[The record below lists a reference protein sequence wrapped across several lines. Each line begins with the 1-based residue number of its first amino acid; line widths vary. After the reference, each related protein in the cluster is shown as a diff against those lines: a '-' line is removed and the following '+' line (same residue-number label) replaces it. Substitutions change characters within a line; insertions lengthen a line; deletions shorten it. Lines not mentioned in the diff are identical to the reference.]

1 MQELPSLKSV
11 IQKFNLTPKKNL
23 GQNFLLNS
31 AITDRIV
38 DASLIS
44 SNDEVLEIGPGPGG
58 LTRSILKK
66 HPKKLIVIEQDSRCI
81 AALKELNLI
90 YPQLEIINDD
100 ALKIDYSQLGLNNP
114 KIIANL
120 PYNIGTA
127 LLLKWLETPTLWS
140 SLTLMFQREVAERI
154 AALPK
159 CKDYGRLSV
168 ISQIICNIEKHFE
181 LEPKEFFPPPK
192 VTSTVIS
199 IYPKQN
205 QLDIKIIKNVEMICK
220 ILFNQRRKM
229 LRSTLS
235 QVSNNI
241 QMLLEN
247 TGIELSQRPEEISVE
262 QFVMLA
268 KNYKVLNIH

>member
-1 MQELPSLKSV
+1 MQELDSLKSV
-11 IQKFNLTPKKNL
+11 IEKFGLTPKKNL

-38 DASLIS
+38 DASGIS
-44 SNDEVLEIGPGPGG
+44 SKDEVLEIGPGPGG

-66 HPKKLIVIEQDSRCI
+66 NPQKLIVIEQDARCI
-81 AALKELNLI
+81 AALKELQII

-100 ALKIDYSQLGLNNP
+100 ALKIDYVSLKLNNP

-127 LLLKWLETPTLWS
+127 LLLKWLETPTMWN
-140 SLTLMFQREVAERI
+140 SLTLMFQKEVAERI
-154 AALPK
+154 AAYPR

-168 ISQIICNIEKHFE
+168 IAQILCDVEIHFE

-199 IYPKQN
+199 LYPKQE
-205 QLDIKIIKNVEMICK
+205 QLDTKIVKTVEMICK
-220 ILFNQRRKM
+220 ALFNQRRKM
-229 LRSTLS
+229 LRSSLS
-235 QVSNNI
+235 RLNKDI
-241 QMLLEN
+241 DKLLEN
-247 TGIELSQRPEEISVE
+247 TGIELFQRPEELSVE
-262 QFVMLA
+262 QFIMLA
-268 KNYKVLNIH
+268 KNFMALK